1 MLQFLPGKCDQV
13 TIFLWLLIFIKRCPW
28 CLYLVDFKASG
39 AVLIY
44 KLRIFTILPF
54 KMQPETGA
62 QFMQFIQKFSK
73 SNFHKCVPEGM
84 LALQDVTFC
93 YLVKNNFMMI
103 YISLNKV
110 KLFSAEFLWAF
121 HKSELPRKG
130 EHAAFSKLL
139 NYTETFL
146 LWIYI

>member
-1 MLQFLPGKCDQV
+1 
-13 TIFLWLLIFIKRCPW
+13 
-28 CLYLVDFKASG
+28 
-39 AVLIY
+39 
-44 KLRIFTILPF
+44 
-54 KMQPETGA
+54 MQPETGA

-110 KLFSAEFLWAF
+110 KLFSAEFSEPFTSLNCQERESMQHF
-121 HKSELPRKG
+121 QNYLTTQKLFCSEYISNKTEYISNKSRIL
-130 EHAAFSKLL
+130 
-139 NYTETFL
+139 
-146 LWIYI
+146 